1 MINILIKKVLI
12 FFDYFHKKKIINK
25 IKNIDNKNYFKV
37 ILDVGA
43 HEGESIDLF
52 LKNFRVDTIYSFE
65 PSEPTFKK
73 LLKNSEKFKKKF
85 SNTKIYL
92 KNYAV
97 GNINKNVE
105 LNYLHE
111 TSSSTLKNLNTTSDY
126 FKKKE
131 KYFGKLIN
139 KKIVVKQICFRD
151 YLEKER
157 LEKIDLLKIDTEGYE
172 LEVLKGLK
180 NLISKISIILFEH
193 HYDNMIVK
201 NYKFSDIH
209 NLLRNNGF
217 KRIYKT
223 KMPFRKSFDYIYVK
237 NTKFNLPID

>member
-1 MINILIKKVLI
+1 M
-12 FFDYFHKKKIINK
+12 F
-25 IKNIDNKNYFKV
+25 
-37 ILDVGA
+37 
-43 HEGESIDLF
+43 SRLF
-52 LKNFRVDTIYSFE
+52 RKR
-65 PSEPTFKK
+65 
-73 LLKNSEKFKKKF
+73 
-85 SNTKIYL
+85 
-92 KNYAV
+92 
-97 GNINKNVE
+97 
-105 LNYLHE
+105 
-111 TSSSTLKNLNTTSDY
+111 
-126 FKKKE
+126 
-131 KYFGKLIN
+131 
-139 KKIVVKQICFRD
+139 
-151 YLEKER
+151 R

-217 KRIYKT
+217 IRIYKT

>member
-1 MINILIKKVLI
+1 MINTLVKKVLI
-12 FFDYFHKKKIINK
+12 FFDYFHKRKIINE
-25 IKNIDNKNYFKV
+25 IKNIDTKNYLKV

-43 HEGESIDLF
+43 HEGESIELF

-65 PSEPTFKK
+65 PSEQTFKK
-73 LLKNSEKFKKKF
+73 LLKNSEKLKKKF
-85 SNTKIYL
+85 LNTKIYL

-97 GNINKNVE
+97 GDIEKNVE

-111 TSSSTLKNLNTTSDY
+111 TSSSTLKNLDTKSHY
-126 FKKKE
+126 FRKKE
-131 KYFGKLIN
+131 RFFGKLIN
-139 KKIVVKQICFRD
+139 KKIIVKQINFRD
-151 YLEKER
+151 YLEKKK
-157 LEKIDLLKIDTEGYE
+157 LKKIDLLKIDTEGYE
-172 LEVLKGLK
+172 LEVLRGLK
-180 NLISKISIILFEH
+180 DLISEVSIILFEH